1 MSEEKRKLSAI
12 IVKNNSLL
20 EEAINFSLD
29 YIQGKIEEALKEII
43 DEKINQFKWE
53 GDSEDVLEDSAWLA
67 SPAWRKKD
75 EPADGEYDGLFSLEW
90 TGDVHTWVSHLVG
103 YRDAGIRW
111 LFGSNT
117 LSARPLRNV
126 LSEQNTVIE
135 DLLKVGFRVE
145 ERGKVLYLPVKIA
158 ESIIVDAFET
168 GDTKELQEAFAESM
182 QLLHDSEI
190 KLDLLV
196 EAVRKRAEKI

>member
-43 DEKINQFKWE
+43 DEKINQVKWE

-126 LSEQNTVIE
+126 LS
-135 DLLKVGFRVE
+135 
-145 ERGKVLYLPVKIA
+145 
-158 ESIIVDAFET
+158 
-168 GDTKELQEAFAESM
+168 
-182 QLLHDSEI
+182 
-190 KLDLLV
+190 
-196 EAVRKRAEKI
+196 

>member
-29 YIQGKIEEALKEII
+29 YIQGKIKEALKEII
-43 DEKINQFKWE
+43 DEKIKQVKWE
-53 GDSEDVLEDSAWLA
+53 GNSEDVLEGSAWLA
-67 SPAWRKKD
+67 SPGWRKKD
-75 EPADGEYDGLFSLEW
+75 EPADGEYDGFFSLEW
-90 TGDVHTWVSHLVG
+90 TGDVYTWVSHLVG

-111 LFGSNT
+111 LFKSDT

-158 ESIIVDAFET
+158 ESIVVDAFET
-168 GDTKELQEAFAESM
+168 GDTKKLQEAFAESI

-190 KLDLLV
+190 KLGLLV

>member
-29 YIQGKIEEALKEII
+29 YIQGKIEETLKEII

-53 GDSEDVLEDSAWLA
+53 GDSEDVLEDGAWFA

-75 EPADGEYDGLFSLEW
+75 EPADGEYDGFFSLEW
-90 TGDVHTWVSHLVG
+90 TGDANPLVSHLVG
-103 YRDAGIRW
+103 YGDAGIRW
-111 LFGSNT
+111 LFESNT

-126 LSEQNTVIE
+126 LSEQNAVIE
-135 DLLKVGFRVE
+135 ELLKAGFRVE
-145 ERGKVLYLPVKIA
+145 EKGKVLYLPVKIA
-158 ESIIVDAFET
+158 ESIVVDAFET
-168 GDTKELQEAFAESM
+168 GDTKELQEAVAESM
-182 QLLHDSEI
+182 QLLHDSET

-196 EAVRKRAEKI
+196 DAVRKRAEKI